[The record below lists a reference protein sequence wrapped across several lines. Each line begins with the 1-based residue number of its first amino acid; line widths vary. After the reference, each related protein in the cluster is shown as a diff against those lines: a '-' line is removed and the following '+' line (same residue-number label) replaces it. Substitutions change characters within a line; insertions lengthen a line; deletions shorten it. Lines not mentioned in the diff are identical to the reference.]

1 MAYLVLKLI
10 VLFNFL
16 YMYIWVHPSKL
27 NNTLSK
33 FVYGDLNQ
41 IYKTVSIINKNNIH
55 ENNGSMADSY
65 F

>member
-1 MAYLVLKLI
+1 
-10 VLFNFL
+10 
-16 YMYIWVHPSKL
+16 MYIWVHPSKL